1 MAELSLQAV
10 HDLAYQQE
18 LFCEL
23 VVPTQLVPWDIT
35 AILSSSKSTEKL
47 LVIEEGTLS
56 LGWGAEIISRVSE
69 VLISELT
76 SVGRLA
82 ALEYPIPGSGPLES
96 AMLPAKDSIIKAA
109 LNMNQINNKKLN

>member
-69 VLISELT
+69 AIVSDLT
-76 SVGRLA
+76 SVRRLA

-96 AMLPAKDSIIKAA
+96 AMLPGIENIKKAA
-109 LNMNQINNKKLN
+109 LEMYHINTRIQN